1 MALIITEI
9 KSSARCQACRGRW
22 IRPHLR
28 AAVGASTGAGSA
40 GQEVGGTGGG
50 GGEGFSQALRH
61 YYMGGHDDGTS
72 PTASQPPQ
80 PTGSSKKLP
89 GAHMSWWMTSVQ
101 QDWIGKLDHRTGS
114 SGTYAAALRGR
125 DSARAGG
132 RGSSGTS
139 HQSTVREDKKN
150 DAIRHACIAFK
161 TVIC

>member
-1 MALIITEI
+1 
-9 KSSARCQACRGRW
+9 
-22 IRPHLR
+22 
-28 AAVGASTGAGSA
+28 
-40 GQEVGGTGGG
+40 
-50 GGEGFSQALRH
+50 
-61 YYMGGHDDGTS
+61 
-72 PTASQPPQ
+72 
-80 PTGSSKKLP
+80 
-89 GAHMSWWMTSVQ
+89 MSWWMTIVQ